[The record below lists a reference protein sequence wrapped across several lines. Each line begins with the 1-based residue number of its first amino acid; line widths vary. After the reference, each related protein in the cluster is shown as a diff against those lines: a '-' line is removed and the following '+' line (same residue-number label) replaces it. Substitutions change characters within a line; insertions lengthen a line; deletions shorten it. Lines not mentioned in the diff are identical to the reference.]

1 MFLKRSQESIIF
13 ISAVIGWLDFTLLL
27 KFTYPFTKL
36 KTEISSKNIGSK
48 DAMVLTSKHLNQSNI
63 LMNST

>member
-36 KTEISSKNIGSK
+36 KTEISSKNIGGK
-48 DAMVLTSKHLNQSNI
+48 DAVVLKKI
-63 LMNST
+63 